1 MDVLPF
7 QSLSFQKND
16 NFSLHSF
23 SNFSIMHVNWLETS
37 ENGQDKNRREK
48 ETQKEKT
55 NQQQLIWCEERES
68 VS

>member
-1 MDVLPF
+1 
-7 QSLSFQKND
+7 
-16 NFSLHSF
+16 
-23 SNFSIMHVNWLETS
+23 MHVNWLETS